1 MDNRNK
7 AILFAVL
14 AAFMAASSAVFAA
27 NTSIPHIFI
36 VAPLVVMGV
45 LLFVAGYFSGLTRR

>member
-7 AILFAVL
+7 AALFAVL
-14 AAFMAASSAVFAA
+14 ATLMAASSAVFAA

-36 VAPLVVMGV
+36 VAPLVVMGI
-45 LLFVAGYFSGLTRR
+45 LLFIAGYFAGLAHR